1 MICFI
6 HTHAGVSGPPRNLSS
21 AVEEYHSHFSTV
33 LFTWD
38 APNGNSRIDYY
49 QYQLVNET
57 SVVTYNTTNTSVAVL
72 GILYNRN
79 VTFSLVAVNCVG
91 SSALLTETVN
101 VGKCMFLTII
111 DFVQAVIRY
120 IIIIM
125 IC

>member
-6 HTHAGVSGPPRNLSS
+6 HTHVGVSGPPRNLSS

-49 QYQLVNET
+49 QYQLINGT
-57 SVVTYNTTNTSVAVL
+57 SVVVYNTSNTSIAVL
-72 GILYNRN
+72 GIPYNRN
-79 VTFSLVAVNCVG
+79 VTFSLFAINCVG
-91 SSALLTETVN
+91 SSAPSREIVN

-111 DFVQAVIRY
+111 DFVQAVLRY
-120 IIIIM
+120 ILIIM
-125 IC
+125 TC